1 MTLRTQSSIY
11 SSIHTSHYALLF
23 GVPPDT
29 GFPKNHS
36 TSFHFQILA
45 QDVMPQLLNIAVIFV
60 VTFVVFPG
68 VAASWAPQLE
78 FFTSKGPLE
87 LKKAVGKC
95 KLEV

>member
-1 MTLRTQSSIY
+1 
-11 SSIHTSHYALLF
+11 
-23 GVPPDT
+23 
-29 GFPKNHS
+29 
-36 TSFHFQILA
+36 
-45 QDVMPQLLNIAVIFV
+45 MPQLLNIAVIFV